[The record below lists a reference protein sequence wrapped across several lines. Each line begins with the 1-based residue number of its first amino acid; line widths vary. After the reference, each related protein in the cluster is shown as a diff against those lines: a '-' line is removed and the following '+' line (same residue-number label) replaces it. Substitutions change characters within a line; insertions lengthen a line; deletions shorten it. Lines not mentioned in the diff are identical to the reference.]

1 MIGLYCLN
9 EHYDWPEELLKV
21 KRGTRGLGKCL
32 TQENKEDG
40 CHGNV
45 KASRSVCVWGGGG
58 LKYQRCGITQWRSW
72 SRLPKWMSAHEV
84 DLKSL
89 KHICFSLA
97 CILSVFVSIFL
108 ILFFYFFLYYSFSVM
123 VLTQL
128 AFALAIFIFT
138 SMLIICNFFF
148 F

>member
-45 KASRSVCVWGGGG
+45 KASRSVCVCVGGGV
-58 LKYQRCGITQWRSW
+58 KVSEMWNHT
-72 SRLPKWMSAHEV
+72 MEV
-84 DLKSL
+84 LEQ
-89 KHICFSLA
+89 
-97 CILSVFVSIFL
+97 V
-108 ILFFYFFLYYSFSVM
+108 
-123 VLTQL
+123 T
-128 AFALAIFIFT
+128 
-138 SMLIICNFFF
+138 
-148 F
+148 